1 MADSPWNAKNPGRRI
16 NRTIKPQASQPENTP
31 IPLPGFINAHPVTET
46 PVTTGAQKQNAAP
59 RSKRA
64 GRKTMP
70 PVNRMVILLFALLAL
85 ALIAA
90 AFSYSYENGRLE
102 ALKTQREEKARL
114 VQAHKV
120 EHLSARRRSGYL
132 PLIQKYA
139 KEYGIS
145 PSFVSAVIKCES
157 SFRPKVESGVYARGL
172 MQIMPDTG
180 VWLAARLKIDDY
192 QPDHLFEADLNIR
205 FGAFYLSYLSDMFG
219 GSPVMVAAAYH
230 AGDGNVKNWALT
242 RAADMKTITLEQIP
256 TDDTRSYVRKVL
268 DAYAIYYEEDIQ
280 AGQDAVS
287 GALPPVP
294 DLGSAGGDGQS

>member
-1 MADSPWNAKNPGRRI
+1 M
-16 NRTIKPQASQPENTP
+16 NRTIKPQAAQTEN
-31 IPLPGFINAHPVTET
+31 IPMPPPNFVNAPPATET
-46 PVTTGAQKQNAAP
+46 PATTEAQNQNAAA

-64 GRKTMP
+64 GRKSMP
-70 PVNRMVILLFALLAL
+70 PVNRLIILLYAALAL
-85 ALIAA
+85 ALAVA
-90 AFSYSYENGRLE
+90 AFSYSHENGRLQ
-102 ALKTQREEKARL
+102 ALITQREEEARL
-114 VQAHKV
+114 VQAHKD

-157 SFRPKVESGVYARGL
+157 SFDTQAVSRVNARGL
-172 MQIMPDTG
+172 MQVMPDSG
-180 VWLAARLKIDDY
+180 VWLANRLKINDY
-192 QPDHLFEADLNIR
+192 QPDRLFEAELNIR
-205 FGAFYLSYLSDMFG
+205 FGAFYLSYLSNMFG

-242 RAADMKTITLEQIP
+242 RASDMKTITLEQIP
-256 TDDTRSYVRKVL
+256 TDDTRRYVRKVL

-287 GALPPVP
+287 GALPPIP
-294 DLGSAGGDGQS
+294 DNGGTGRDGQS